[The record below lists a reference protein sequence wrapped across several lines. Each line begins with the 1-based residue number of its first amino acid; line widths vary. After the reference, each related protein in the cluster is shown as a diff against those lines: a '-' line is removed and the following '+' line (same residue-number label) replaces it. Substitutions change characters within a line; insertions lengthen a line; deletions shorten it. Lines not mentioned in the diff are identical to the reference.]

1 MSSKALQDLQRPASS
16 QAEAKV
22 CANVFKENEILSQKL
37 TDAWCHITYLYL
49 INVIWNKLYF
59 YSE

>member
-1 MSSKALQDLQRPASS
+1 MQRNIKPKMSSKALQDLQRPASS

-37 TDAWCHITYLYL
+37 TDA
-49 INVIWNKLYF
+49 
-59 YSE
+59 